1 MADEHDIG
9 GKTEKPPE
17 IPGRPSRPSAAVE
30 KHTEDAAVTARG
42 EAQVND
48 LRRRIDQI
56 DDQLMKLLNSR
67 SACAVEIG
75 RIKRHIGMPVYQP
88 EREKWILDRV
98 ERNNPG
104 PLDRGAVRRVFERVI
119 DESRRLER
127 LAGNAEERRTALAR
141 CTTRASRG
149 SIGTGSQGRLGVS
162 RPSTGLSWDRGTREG
177 PEGMGME
184 QERGRYR
191 GSSALPE
198 RALEPR

>member
-9 GKTEKPPE
+9 GRPERAPAAAAPAKP
-17 IPGRPSRPSAAVE
+17 AAAGA
-30 KHTEDAAVTARG
+30 DAARPDEAVRQRG

-75 RIKRHIGMPVYQP
+75 RIKRQIGMPVYQP
-88 EREKWILDRV
+88 DREKWILDRA

-104 PLDRGAVRRVFERVI
+104 PLDSGAVRRVFERVI

-127 LAGNAEERRTALAR
+127 LAGEVLETDRE
-141 CTTRASRG
+141 
-149 SIGTGSQGRLGVS
+149 SQRK
-162 RPSTGLSWDRGTREG
+162 TNND
-177 PEGMGME
+177 
-184 QERGRYR
+184 
-191 GSSALPE
+191 
-198 RALEPR
+198 

>member
-9 GKTEKPPE
+9 GKAEKAPE
-17 IPGRPSRPSAAVE
+17 DP
-30 KHTEDAAVTARG
+30 AVTARG

-75 RIKRHIGMPVYQP
+75 RIKRQVGMAVYQP

-104 PLDRGAVRRVFERVI
+104 PLDSGAVRRVFERVI

-127 LAGNAEERRTALAR
+127 MAGQTEEKKA
-141 CTTRASRG
+141 
-149 SIGTGSQGRLGVS
+149 
-162 RPSTGLSWDRGTREG
+162 
-177 PEGMGME
+177 
-184 QERGRYR
+184 
-191 GSSALPE
+191 
-198 RALEPR
+198 